1 MRVRVPPRPP
11 QIPRDLFRLHT
22 TMHPTKIASILKR
35 VCPFTIEPPYLLP
48 LLLTSFFLFLSM
60 TPKQPPT
67 GRNSHARHMRGG
79 NRFKGR
85 VFHAKDN
92 TQAHNIKPPTG
103 DKLRIIVLG
112 GCEEVGRNCT
122 LLEYKN
128 DIILVDMGLQ
138 FPEEDMPGIDYII
151 PNMSYLKGRE
161 KDIRGI
167 IITHGHYDH
176 IGAIPHTVPNIGNP
190 PIYALPVSAAI
201 IKRRQEDFHTRKL
214 DVKVTKATDVLKL
227 GQFTVSFFHINHN
240 IPDSVGIVIETPA
253 GVVCHTGDWKF
264 DFHPAGEE
272 RADFQRIAEI
282 GKKGVLCLMGDST
295 NSNVEGH
302 QTSEKV
308 IGEELEYIIE
318 KAGGRVI
325 IGTFASLLSRVK
337 QIIESAEKLG
347 KKVAIDGYSMKT
359 NVEIAKELGFIKC
372 SLSTL
377 IKPEQMDAYP
387 DEKIV
392 LICTGA
398 QGEKNAALNRIANN
412 EHRSVKMRKTDT
424 VIFSSSVIPGN
435 EASVQRL
442 MDTLYRK
449 GCKVI
454 NYKMM
459 DVHAGGHAKKEDI
472 KLMLALFKPKYYVPI
487 EGNHFLLRENASV
500 AYSMG
505 WKEEDVFVVDN
516 GQVMEFWDGGGVLT
530 KDKVPTDYV
539 FVDGLGVGDV
549 SQVVLRDRKV
559 LAEDGM
565 VVVIVQIEKKTGKL
579 LGNPDIISRGFIFMK
594 EHRELIEQTRQEI
607 RKVLDDKDPKTE
619 ADPKYIREQVRDKIG
634 EFLFKKIERR
644 PMILPVILEM

>member
-1 MRVRVPPRPP
+1 M
-11 QIPRDLFRLHT
+11 
-22 TMHPTKIASILKR
+22 S
-35 VCPFTIEPPYLLP
+35 
-48 LLLTSFFLFLSM
+48 
-60 TPKQPPT
+60 PKQPAT
-67 GRNSHARHMRGG
+67 GRNSSARHSRGG

-85 VFHAKDN
+85 VFRAKPLAQ
-92 TQAHNIKPPTG
+92 TQTIKAPSG

-128 DIILVDMGLQ
+128 DIILIDMGLQ
-138 FPEEDMPGIDYII
+138 FPEEDMPGVDYII

-161 KDIRGI
+161 KDIRGV

-176 IGAIPHTVPNIGNP
+176 IGAIPHTVPFIGNP

-214 DVKVTKATDVLKL
+214 EVKVTKVDDILKL
-227 GQFTVSFFHINHN
+227 GAFTVSFVHINHN
-240 IPDSVGIVIETPA
+240 IPDSVGIVVETPV
-253 GVVCHTGDWKF
+253 GTICHTGDWKF
-264 DFHPAGEE
+264 DFHPSGEE
-272 RADFQRIAEI
+272 RADFQKIAEI

-295 NSNVEGH
+295 NANREGH
-302 QTSEKV
+302 QVSEKV

-318 KAGGRVI
+318 KAKGRVI

-337 QIIESAEKLG
+337 QIIEASEKLG

-359 NVEIAKELGFIKC
+359 NVEIAKEIGFIKC
-372 SLSTL
+372 SQSTL
-377 IKPEQMDAYP
+377 IKPEQMDGYP
-387 DEKIV
+387 DEKVV

-398 QGEKNAALNRIANN
+398 QGEKQAALNRIANN
-412 EHRSVKMRKTDT
+412 EHRSVRVRKTDT

-435 EASVQRL
+435 ESSVQRL

-454 NYKMM
+454 NYTMM
-459 DVHAGGHAKKEDI
+459 DVHAGGHGKKEDI

-487 EGNHFLLRENASV
+487 EGNHFLLRENADV

-505 WKEEDVFVVDN
+505 WQEEQVFVVDN
-516 GQVMEFWDGGGVLT
+516 GQIMEFWKDNGALT
-530 KDKVPTDYV
+530 KEKVPTEYV

-579 LGNPDIISRGFIFMK
+579 VGVPDIISRGFIFMK
-594 EHRELIEQTRQEI
+594 EHRELIDQTRQEV
-607 RKVLDDKDPKTE
+607 RKVLEDHDPKSE
-619 ADPKYIREQVRDKIG
+619 ADPKYAREQIRDKIG
-634 EFLFKKIERR
+634 AFLFKKIERR
-644 PMILPVILEM
+644 PMILPVIIEV

>member
-1 MRVRVPPRPP
+1 MSPK
-11 QIPRDLFRLHT
+11 
-22 TMHPTKIASILKR
+22 HPTTTRNSG
-35 VCPFTIEPPYLLP
+35 
-48 LLLTSFFLFLSM
+48 
-60 TPKQPPT
+60 
-67 GRNSHARHMRGG
+67 GRNPRGQ

-85 VFHAKDN
+85 VFRAKQPSKQPQVH
-92 TQAHNIKPPTG
+92 T
-103 DKLRIIVLG
+103 LRTSSDENLRVIVLG

-128 DIILVDMGLQ
+128 DIILIDMGLQ
-138 FPEEDMPGIDYII
+138 FPEEDMPGVDYII
-151 PNMSYLKGRE
+151 PNMSYIKGKE
-161 KDIRGI
+161 KNVRGV

-214 DVKVTKATDVLKL
+214 DVKVTKVDDVLKL
-227 GQFTVSFFHINHN
+227 GSFTVSFFHINHN
-240 IPDSVGIVIETPA
+240 IPDSVGIVIETPV

-264 DFHPAGEE
+264 DFHPAGAEH
-272 RADFQRIAEI
+272 ADFQKIALI
-282 GKKGVLCLMGDST
+282 GKSGVMCLMGDST
-295 NSNVEGH
+295 NANRPGH
-302 QTSEKV
+302 QVSEKV
-308 IGEELEYIIE
+308 IGEELEYINE
-318 KAGGRVI
+318 KSSGRLIV
-325 IGTFASLLSRVK
+325 GTFASLLSRVK
-337 QIIESAEKLG
+337 QIIESSEKLG
-347 KKVAIDGYSMKT
+347 KKVAIDGYSMRT

-372 SLSTL
+372 SQSTL
-377 IKPEQMDAYP
+377 IKPEQMDSYP
-387 DEKIV
+387 DDKIV

-412 EHRSVKMRKTDT
+412 EHRIVRIRKTDT

-449 GCKVI
+449 GAKVI
-454 NYKMM
+454 NYQMM

-487 EGNHFLLRENASV
+487 EGNHFLLRENAEV

-505 WKEEDVFVVDN
+505 WDENHVFVVDN
-516 GQVMEFWDGGGVLT
+516 GQVMEFSKDAGLLT
-530 KDKVPTDYV
+530 KEKILTDYV

-565 VVVIVQIEKKTGKL
+565 VVIIVQIDKKTGAL
-579 LGNPDIISRGFIFMK
+579 IGSPDIISRGFIFMK
-594 EHRELIEQTRQEI
+594 EHRELIEETRNEV
-607 RKVLDDKDPKTE
+607 RKAMADKDPKSE
-619 ADPKYIREQVRDKIG
+619 ADPKYTREQIREKLG
-634 EFLFKKIERR
+634 AFFYKKIERR
-644 PMILPVILEM
+644 PMILPVILEV